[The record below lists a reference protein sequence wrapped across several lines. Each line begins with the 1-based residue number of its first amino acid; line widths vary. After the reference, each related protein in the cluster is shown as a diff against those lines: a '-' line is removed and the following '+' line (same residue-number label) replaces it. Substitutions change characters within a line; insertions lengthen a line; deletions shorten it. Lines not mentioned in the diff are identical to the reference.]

1 MRDVESGASRRGK
14 WRRRILG
21 TLATIALLGVIVVLT
36 GWGYLRASLPR
47 LDGAVAATGLAGSAR
62 IERDADGVVTVTA
75 SNRLDL
81 AYATGYAHGQ
91 DRLFQMDLLRRVAA
105 GELSALVGS
114 DAVPLDRRN
123 RLHRFRARAQAAY
136 AALAADQQALLR
148 RYADGVNAAAQA
160 NRARPFE
167 YTLLRS
173 KPEPWR
179 PEDTLLVVDAMYL
192 DLQSGEIS
200 RVLGRGLLR
209 ETVPQDLLT
218 FLTPGSSDIDAP
230 LDQRAMTV
238 PPLKVPATRP
248 DWLDAPVTSSRG
260 GGLAPTAPAVVR
272 RTDAVDSGTSPI
284 GDVGAHATGRVSGNA
299 NGDAGIGAVAST
311 AEASDPAGIANR
323 GAASTF
329 GAMIARAMQT
339 GLEDNAAVGSNS
351 FAVDGAH
358 GTDGR
363 AMVANDMHLGLGLPN
378 IWYRL
383 TLVLQG
389 ADGKPQRRISGVSLP
404 GAPLVVAGSNGDV
417 AWGYTNSYGH
427 YVDLVR
433 VERDPENPRRYR
445 GADGGWRLA
454 EEHVETIA
462 VRGGES
468 VRLNV
473 RETPWGPLFRSGDAS
488 YAIRWVAYLPSAADL
503 GLMAMEQARDLP
515 QALAVAQRAGVPTQ
529 NILVA
534 DRHGRIGWTL
544 AGPLPAAVL
553 DPQGYPV
560 PASELG
566 SRERLQAGAGAGA
579 AATVVAANEQ
589 EQGRRH
595 GVADALRRMAPV
607 DYPVIVDPAVGRLWT
622 ANSTQLGDAAMQAR
636 IGDGGADV
644 GTRSRQIRDGLLA
657 RPVSQESDLL
667 AIQLDDRAQW
677 MLPWRDLLLATLDAE
692 AIAQH
697 PERAE
702 MARLVAGWNGRAD
715 VDAVGYTLVRDFR
728 DAVYQA
734 WFGGLEIRLASRTIV
749 DRQAGRL
756 AWPLTLGRASSR
768 LEAVMQALV
777 REHAWVPRRYADW
790 RTFMLAMAD
799 EVIEGAAQSGGLAQ
813 ARWGDRNRLALAH
826 PFARLLPPAL
836 SGWLAAPATP
846 MPGDLHLPRV
856 QRPAFGASE
865 RFVVSP
871 GQEQFGILH
880 MPGGASGHPLSPYYL
895 AGNAAWVEG
904 EATPFLP
911 GKAAHRLD
919 LTPMKQP

>member
-1 MRDVESGASRRGK
+1 MRDVESGASRHGK

-21 TLATIALLGVIVVLT
+21 ALATIALLAAIVLLA

-136 AALAADQQALLR
+136 AELAADQQALLR

-167 YTLLRS
+167 YALLRS

-209 ETVPQDLLT
+209 ETVPPDLLA
-218 FLTPGSSDIDAP
+218 FLTPASSDIDAA
-230 LDQRAMTV
+230 LDQVAMTV
-238 PPLKVPATRP
+238 PPLTVPATRP
-248 DWLDAPVTSSRG
+248 DWLDAPSTTSRG
-260 GGLAPTAPAVVR
+260 EGLAPSATAVAWL
-272 RTDAVDSGTSPI
+272 TDAVDSGIGAI
-284 GDVGAHATGRVSGNA
+284 GDLGT
-299 NGDAGIGAVAST
+299 GAVAST
-311 AEASDPAGIANR
+311 VEASDPVGTTDS
-323 GAASTF
+323 GPASAF

-339 GLEDNAAVGSNS
+339 GLKDNAAVGSNS

-358 GTDGR
+358 GADGR

-445 GADGGWRLA
+445 GADGNWRLA
-454 EEHVETIA
+454 EEHIETIS

-473 RETPWGPLFRSGDAS
+473 RETPWGPLFRSGNES
-488 YAIRWVAYLPSAADL
+488 YAIRWVAYLSSAADL

-544 AGPLPAAVL
+544 AGPLPATVL

-560 PASELG
+560 PAAELG
-566 SRERLQAGAGAGA
+566 SRARLRSDTGAGAGAGA
-579 AATVVAANEQ
+579 GASIAAMAAAASAQ
-589 EQGRRH
+589 VH
-595 GVADALRRMAPV
+595 DASDEFRRMAPA
-607 DYPVIVDPAVGRLWT
+607 DYPMVLDPSAGRLWT

-644 GTRSRQIRDGLLA
+644 GTRSKQIRDGLLA
-657 RPVSQESDLL
+657 RPASKESDLL

-677 MLPWRDLLLATLDAE
+677 MQPWRDLLLATLDAQ
-692 AIAQH
+692 AIADH
-697 PERAE
+697 PQRAE
-702 MARLVAGWNGRAD
+702 MARLLSDWNGRAD

-768 LEAVMQALV
+768 LEAVMRVLA
-777 REHAWVPRRYADW
+777 RERAWVPRRYTDW
-790 RTFMLAMAD
+790 RAFMLAMAD
-799 EVIEGAAQSGGLAQ
+799 EVIDGAAQSGGLAQ

-871 GQEQFGILH
+871 GQEHFGILH

-904 EATPFLP
+904 KATPFLP

-919 LTPMKQP
+919 LKPMKQP

>member
-1 MRDVESGASRRGK
+1 MRDVNSDASPTVEPPAFDRATNLARTAGSGRGK
-14 WRRRILG
+14 WRRRLLG
-21 TLATIALLGVIVVLT
+21 TLATIASLGAIVMLA
-36 GWGYLRASLPR
+36 GWGYLRSSLPR
-47 LDGAVAATGLAGSAR
+47 LDGAVGAAGLAGSAR

-136 AALAADQQALLR
+136 AALDASQQALLL

-167 YTLLRS
+167 YALLRS
-173 KPEPWR
+173 KPDPWR

-209 ETVPQDLLT
+209 DTVPPDLLA

-230 LDQRAMTV
+230 LDHVAMPV
-238 PPLKVPATRP
+238 PTLKVPATRP
-248 DWLDAPVTSSRG
+248 DWLDGPARTSGGDGPPTVALEADQLTDTVASISDAIGNAGVDPHLRAVAPVGGSS
-260 GGLAPTAPAVVR
+260 
-272 RTDAVDSGTSPI
+272 SM
-284 GDVGAHATGRVSGNA
+284 
-299 NGDAGIGAVAST
+299 
-311 AEASDPAGIANR
+311 
-323 GAASTF
+323 F
-329 GAMIARAMQT
+329 GAMIARALRT
-339 GLEDNAAVGSNS
+339 GLQDNAAVGSNS

-358 GTDGR
+358 GADGR

-427 YVDLVR
+427 YIDLVR
-433 VERDPENPRRYR
+433 IERDPENPRRYR
-445 GADGGWRLA
+445 GADGRWQLA
-454 EEHVETIA
+454 EEHVETIT

-488 YAIRWVAYLPSAADL
+488 YAIRWVAYLPSATDL

-553 DPQGYPV
+553 DPQGYPLPV
-560 PASELG
+560 AELG
-566 SRERLQAGAGAGA
+566 QAS
-579 AATVVAANEQ
+579 T
-589 EQGRRH
+589 
-595 GVADALRRMAPV
+595 DAFRRMASA
-607 DYPVIVDPAVGRLWT
+607 DYPTVVDPAAGRLWT

-636 IGDGGADV
+636 IGDGGADA
-644 GTRSRQIRDGLLA
+644 GMRSRQIRDDLLA
-657 RPVSQESDLL
+657 RPASQESDLL
-667 AIQLDDRAQW
+667 AIQLDDRARW
-677 MLPWRDLLLATLDAE
+677 MQPWRDLLMATLDAQ
-692 AIAQH
+692 AIADH
-697 PERAE
+697 PQRAE
-702 MARLVAGWNGRAD
+702 MARLVSGWNGRAD

-728 DAVYQA
+728 DALYQA

-768 LEAVMQALV
+768 LEAVMRALA
-777 REHAWVPRRYADW
+777 REHAWVPRRYTDW
-790 RTFMLAMAD
+790 RTFMLAMVD

-826 PFARLLPPAL
+826 PFARLLPAGL
-836 SGWLAAPATP
+836 SGWLAAPATR

-871 GQEQFGILH
+871 GQEHLGILH

-904 EATPFLP
+904 KATPFLP
-911 GKAAHRLD
+911 GKVAHRLD
-919 LTPMKQP
+919 LKPMKQP

>member
-1 MRDVESGASRRGK
+1 MEPGDGKPSHTEARAASLPAGEPRAFDHATNVAGTTVPRRGK
-14 WRRRILG
+14 WRRRTLG
-21 TLATIALLGVIVVLT
+21 TLATLVLLGIIVVLA
-36 GWGYLRASLPR
+36 GWGYLHASLPR
-47 LDGAVAATGLAGSAR
+47 LDGAVATAGLTGSAR
-62 IERDADGVVTVTA
+62 IERDGQGVVTVTA

-105 GELSALVGS
+105 GELAALVGS

-136 AALAADQQALLR
+136 GALGADQQALLR

-167 YTLLRS
+167 YALLRS

-200 RVLGRGLLR
+200 RTLGRGLLR
-209 ETVPQDLLT
+209 DTVPPDLLA

-230 LDQRAMTV
+230 LDHVAMTV
-238 PPLKVPATRP
+238 APLTVPATRP
-248 DWLDAPVTSSRG
+248 DWLDGPVSTSR
-260 GGLAPTAPAVVR
+260 
-272 RTDAVDSGTSPI
+272 SGP
-284 GDVGAHATGRVSGNA
+284 
-299 NGDAGIGAVAST
+299 AST
-311 AEASDPAGIANR
+311 SGAFGATIAQAMQA
-323 GAASTF
+323 GAA
-329 GAMIARAMQT
+329 
-339 GLEDNAAVGSNS
+339 DNAAVGSNG

-358 GTDGR
+358 GADGR

-389 ADGKPQRRISGVSLP
+389 ADGKPERRISGVSLP

-433 VERDPENPRRYR
+433 VERDPQNPRRYR
-445 GADGGWRLA
+445 DADGRWRLA

-468 VRLNV
+468 VRLSV

-544 AGPLPAAVL
+544 AGPLPASVL

-566 SRERLQAGAGAGA
+566 SRARLRSDADAGA
-579 AATVVAANEQ
+579 AATADAANGHR
-589 EQGRRH
+589 QGQ
-595 GVADALRRMAPV
+595 GQGQDAYDALRRLAPAN
-607 DYPVIVDPAVGRLWT
+607 YPVVMDPAAGRLWT

-644 GTRSRQIRDGLLA
+644 GTRSRQIRDDLLA
-657 RPVSQESDLL
+657 RPSSKESDLL
-667 AIQLDDRAQW
+667 AVQLDDRARW
-677 MLPWRDLLLATLDAE
+677 MQPWRDLLMATLDAQ
-692 AIAQH
+692 AVADH
-697 PERAE
+697 PQRAE
-702 MARLVAGWNGRAD
+702 MARLVADWNGRAD

-734 WFGGLEIRLASRTIV
+734 WFGGLEIRLASRTLV

-756 AWPLTLGRASSR
+756 AWPLTFGRTSSR
-768 LEAVMQALV
+768 LEAVMQALM
-777 REHAWVPRRYADW
+777 REHAWVPRRYGDW

-799 EVIEGAAQSGGLAQ
+799 EVIDDETRSGGLAQ

-826 PFARLLPPAL
+826 PFARLLPAGL
-836 SGWLAAPATP
+836 SNWLAAPATP
-846 MPGDLHLPRV
+846 MPGDLHLVRV

-865 RFVVSP
+865 RFVVAP
-871 GQEQFGILH
+871 GQEQLGILH

-904 EATPFLP
+904 RATPFLP
-911 GKAAHRLD
+911 GPPAHRLD
-919 LTPMKQP
+919 LKPMKQP